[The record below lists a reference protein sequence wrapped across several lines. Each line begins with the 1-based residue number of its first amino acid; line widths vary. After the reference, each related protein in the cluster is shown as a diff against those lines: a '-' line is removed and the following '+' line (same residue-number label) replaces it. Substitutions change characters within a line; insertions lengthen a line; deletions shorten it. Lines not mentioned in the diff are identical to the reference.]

1 MGGFLASEPEKGNR
15 AGEAGA
21 HFQFVMCNHL
31 AKRATRPSFAAMKI
45 FALSFGVFLMTLSAQ
60 AADKVRVSSFST
72 VLTEVAQQVG
82 GDRVE
87 VTGHVKPGVDPH
99 EFEPKPSDLKTV
111 GDAQLILVSAKHLE
125 GYVGKLKQATGT
137 KGTLL
142 EVGDKFPSL
151 KMKDDHGH
159 NHGPKDGHDHGD
171 LVEDPHWWHS
181 IANTQKAVKIVRDE
195 LSKISPDDAKT
206 FAANAAAY
214 NAKLDALQKWVKAE
228 VAKLP
233 RDQRK
238 LVTSHDAFQY
248 FAKENG
254 FTIYAIEG
262 ISSGDQPSS
271 KKVAEI
277 IGVIK
282 TQGVKAI
289 FPESIQNPKV
299 LKEITRETG
308 VKIGQE
314 LYADGL
320 GEGAAGTYEGMYKSN
335 VNAIVSALK

>member
-1 MGGFLASEPEKGNR
+1 MKTTPLLLAL
-15 AGEAGA
+15 
-21 HFQFVMCNHL
+21 L
-31 AKRATRPSFAAMKI
+31 ALACP
-45 FALSFGVFLMTLSAQ
+45 AL
-60 AADKVRVSSFST
+60 AADKIRVSSFST
-72 VLTEVAQQVG
+72 VLTEIAQQVG
-82 GDRVE
+82 GDRVA
-87 VTGHVKPGVDPH
+87 VTAHVKPGVDPH
-99 EFEPKPSDLKTV
+99 EFEPKPTDLKTV

-125 GYVGKLKQATGT
+125 GYVGKLKQATGA
-137 KGTLL
+137 KGALV
-142 EVGDKFPSL
+142 EVGDRFPSL
-151 KMKDDHGH
+151 KMKDDH
-159 NHGPKDGHDHGD
+159 DHDHGHKHAHKEGE

-181 IANTQKAVKIVRDE
+181 IANMQKAVKIVRDE
-195 LSKISPDDAKT
+195 LAKVSPADQKT
-206 FAANAAAY
+206 FAANADAY
-214 NAKLDALQKWVKAE
+214 GDKLDALQKWVKAE

-262 ISSGDQPSS
+262 ISSADQPSS

-277 IGVIK
+277 IAIIK
-282 TQGVKAI
+282 AQGVKAI

-308 VKIGQE
+308 VKTGNE

-320 GEGAAGTYEGMYKSN
+320 GAGAASTYEGMYKSN
-335 VNAIVSALK
+335 VTAIVSALK